1 MAQTVFTN
9 LYLHDPSKIEDRVLK
24 AFCVGVL
31 KLVAICKEVI
41 TTTAVYEDEHFQPSA
56 HGFHLAD
63 SISEQRTLGK
73 LICFRLHSLSQFAFK
88 LSMLLLAVTTK
99 RL

>member
-73 LICFRLHSLSQFAFK
+73 HNLFRLRSVLSC
-88 LSMLLLAVTTK
+88 
-99 RL
+99 